1 MKSLE
6 IIWEDLY
13 TKWRRGKK
21 TDKDVVIIDK
31 EGQDKQTNRVVAEEK
46 HEMINMV
53 QEFESMMIEE
63 EDAGDL
69 DAKEAEEFEIEVL
82 FDSTKFWKKESLRKD
97 VVVDIE
103 ENDMLS
109 VDDVLSM
116 IEWYIQLYDLLFVWI
131 YHK

>member
-1 MKSLE
+1 MEK
-6 IIWEDLY
+6 
-13 TKWRRGKK
+13 GKK

-53 QEFESMMIEE
+53 LEFESMMIEE

-69 DAKEAEEFEIEVL
+69 DAKEAEEFEIELL

-116 IEWYIQLYDLLFVWI
+116 IEWYIQLYDLLLVWI